1 MSLVYPRNWRAA
13 RSLPTLSPPSIHGPH
28 ERLAPVPARAVPRAS
43 GQVPRHAAHRL
54 RAVVAALDR
63 ALARVPAGARPLEP
77 LSLAQV
83 DHLRGARAGRH
94 PRGTDVVRRDPGAR
108 DLLGLAHE
116 GRERLDPDEPRPSHE

>member
-63 ALARVPAGARPLEP
+63 ALARVPAGARPPEP
-77 LSLAQV
+77 VSPAPV
-83 DHLRGARAGRH
+83 DDPAGGRGGRD
-94 PRGTDVVRRDPGAR
+94 PRGTDAGSGATR
-108 DLLGLAHE
+108 
-116 GRERLDPDEPRPSHE
+116 